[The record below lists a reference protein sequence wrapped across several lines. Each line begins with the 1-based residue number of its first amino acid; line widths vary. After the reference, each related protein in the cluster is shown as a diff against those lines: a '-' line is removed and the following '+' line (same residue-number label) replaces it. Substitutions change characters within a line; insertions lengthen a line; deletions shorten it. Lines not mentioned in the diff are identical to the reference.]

1 MIYQELFYNLAY
13 KKEENHAVTL
23 IDTYIKVNIKYNAK
37 NDYYF
42 ENN

>member
-13 KKEENHAVTL
+13 KKEQNKAVTL
-23 IDTYIKVNIKYNAK
+23 IDTHIKVNIKYNAK

>member
-13 KKEENHAVTL
+13 KKEQNNSVTL
-23 IDTYIKVNIKYNAK
+23 IDTYIKVNIKYNVK